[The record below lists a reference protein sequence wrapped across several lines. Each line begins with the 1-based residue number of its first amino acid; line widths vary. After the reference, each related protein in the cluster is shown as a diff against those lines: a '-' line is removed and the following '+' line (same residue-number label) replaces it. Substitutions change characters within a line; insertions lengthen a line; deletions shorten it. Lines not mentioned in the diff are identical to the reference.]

1 MIIANITKLD
11 DSIEFYS
18 PIIILSITGILFC
31 CFYGLSYKKRVLIN
45 PDSINSSCSSSPS
58 YNNRLK
64 KIEENTNE
72 NHNDDNDDNDDELP
86 SYSEVFN

>member
-1 MIIANITKLD
+1 MIKANITKFD

-31 CFYGLSYKKRVLIN
+31 CFYGLTYKKRVLIIPGSN
-45 PDSINSSCSSSPS
+45 NSSPS
-58 YNNRLK
+58 NSPTHNNRLE

-72 NHNDDNDDNDDELP
+72 DDDELP
-86 SYSEVFN
+86 SYSELFNK

>member
-1 MIIANITKLD
+1 MIIVNITKLN

-31 CFYGLSYKKRVLIN
+31 CFYGLTYKKRVLIN
-45 PDSINSSCSSSPS
+45 PSSNNSSPS
-58 YNNRLK
+58 NSAIHNNNRLE

-72 NHNDDNDDNDDELP
+72 NDDHELP
-86 SYSEVFN
+86 SYSELFNK